1 MNTLKQFLSIIQESL
16 IANKINRYLLI
27 SQLVMFG
34 ISLVVWIYV
43 IERRDIFVYSVT
55 DYFPLQIFC
64 LIFML
69 HLILSVY
76 SYNRDK
82 YISYLLLGA
91 TQLYILVIISLEIFY
106 ILNR

>member
-1 MNTLKQFLSIIQESL
+1 MNILKRFLSTTQESL
-16 IANKINRYLLI
+16 IADKINRYLLI
-27 SQLVMFG
+27 SQLPMFG
-34 ISLVVWIYV
+34 ISFVVWIYV

-55 DYFPLQIFC
+55 NYFPLQIFC
-64 LIFML
+64 LIFIL
-69 HLILSVY
+69 HLILSIY

-91 TQLYILVIISLEIFY
+91 TQLYILVIISLEILY